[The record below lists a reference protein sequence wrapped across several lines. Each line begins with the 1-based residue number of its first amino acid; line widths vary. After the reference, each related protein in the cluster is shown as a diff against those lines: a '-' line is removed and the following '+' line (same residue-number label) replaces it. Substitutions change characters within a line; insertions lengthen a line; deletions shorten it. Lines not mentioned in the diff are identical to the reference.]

1 MTVKAIEDVRVGDAF
16 TYGELVRVVW
26 GWGTDRQ
33 LGTTD
38 GFERELAAGSYGSG
52 CGIEQ
57 RPHPILGRP
66 HVVVNVAE
74 FKAWVLGLRRA
85 FVAQAVQGAGG

>member
-33 LGTTD
+33 LGTVDT
-38 GFERELAAGSYGSG
+38 FEREHVAGSYGAG
-52 CGIEQ
+52 CGVEQ

-66 HVVVNVAE
+66 HMVVDVAVFRE
-74 FKAWVLGLRRA
+74 WVLGLRRA
-85 FVAQAVQGAGG
+85 FVAQAMQGAGG